1 MPEPRLLVHIKLP
14 KPSRLRKFQTKCPA
28 ISARSIFSLYP
39 KIRKNDRSQK
49 LGKIVVC
56 NWASTL
62 SNIGLE
68 KSADAAIWANNV
80 VKWFTGGGV
89 GKFYL
94 NRREDPRYTETVQ
107 WGRVS
112 N

>member
-1 MPEPRLLVHIKLP
+1 MPEPKLLVHIKLA

-68 KSADAAIWANNV
+68 NLLMPQFGPTTLLNGLLAV
-80 VKWFTGGGV
+80 VWENFI
-89 GKFYL
+89 
-94 NRREDPRYTETVQ
+94 
-107 WGRVS
+107 
-112 N
+112 

>member
-1 MPEPRLLVHIKLP
+1 M
-14 KPSRLRKFQTKCPA
+14 
-28 ISARSIFSLYP
+28 
-39 KIRKNDRSQK
+39 
-49 LGKIVVC
+49 
-56 NWASTL
+56 
-62 SNIGLE
+62 E
-68 KSADAAIWANNV
+68 KSADAAIWVNNV

-94 NRREDPRYTETVQ
+94 NRREHPRYTETVQ